1 MTSPRAPRAHEAT
14 GSAARV
20 RDVAAI
26 AVVVLFAVL
35 PFPEEGFRA
44 TGLPLVV
51 ALLPVLVLP
60 CRRRRPF
67 VALAVSVLCLVVV
80 ALTGVLAPGTLI
92 AVAITAFSVA
102 DLSRRTVAVGSVAA
116 AATVVFFVA
125 AVPLDGDLLD
135 PRALQLVM
143 LVVLGGTL
151 GDAARSRRDAARS
164 RREALAAATE
174 RAERAER
181 DRDDEARRRVVE
193 ERVRIARDLH
203 DVVAHQIAVISL
215 SAGVASS
222 AMGTR
227 PERAREAL
235 TTIRSAARTVLT
247 DIGGLMALL
256 RADDPDELRDLHPQ
270 AGLAQLDELLDS
282 FADVGLEVELRR
294 DHDARDGGAP
304 RRDHDPGDRPAAVLS
319 PAGDHVAYL
328 ALQEGLTNA
337 HKHGAGE
344 RAVVDVRSRDGAVHL
359 TVSNAVRPD
368 RTERSSDGHGLRGV
382 RERVASVRGH
392 VEATRDGGRFTLH
405 VTVPLE
411 SDGAR

>member
-1 MTSPRAPRAHEAT
+1 M
-14 GSAARV
+14 
-20 RDVAAI
+20 
-26 AVVVLFAVL
+26 LFGVL
-35 PFPEEGFRA
+35 PFPEEAFRA

-60 CRRRRPF
+60 YRRSRPF
-67 VALAVSVLCLVVV
+67 VALAVSLLSLVVV
-80 ALTGVLAPGTLI
+80 ALTGTLAPSPLI

-102 DLSRRTVAVGSVAA
+102 DRSRRTVAVASVAA
-116 AATVVFFVA
+116 AAMVVFLVA

-164 RREALAAATE
+164 RHEALAAATE

-222 AMGTR
+222 AMDTR

-256 RADDPDELRDLHPQ
+256 RADDPDEQRDLHPQ
-270 AGLAQLDELLDS
+270 AGLAQLDEMLGR
-282 FADVGLEVELRR
+282 FAVVGLEVELRR
-294 DHDARDGGAP
+294 DGEGRDGGDL
-304 RRDHDPGDRPAAVLS
+304 RGLPAAVLS
-319 PAGDHVAYL
+319 PASDHVAYL

-337 HKHGAGE
+337 HKHGAGDH
-344 RAVVDVRSRDGAVHL
+344 AVVDVRTHDGAVHL

-368 RTERSSDGHGLRGV
+368 RTGQATDGHGLRGV
-382 RERVASVRGH
+382 RERVTSVRGH
-392 VEATRDGGRFTLH
+392 VETSQADGRFSLH
-405 VTVPLE
+405 VTVPADTE
-411 SDGAR
+411 AAR